1 MQSFQ
6 YDMHGAHERMNDG
19 FLVFVSDVAKQI
31 VKKTGLLLGE
41 RDFGCGAERCQRPY
55 EFENFV

>member
-1 MQSFQ
+1 
-6 YDMHGAHERMNDG
+6 MHGAHERMNDG